1 MKRNTIDFGIDL
13 GTTNSEIACR
23 DNGDVIVF
31 KNYRQSEYT
40 PSVVRIDKKGTVI
53 VGRKA
58 YERLL
63 DDPDNTV
70 GGFKRWMGTQQIKKF
85 VLCNKKLKPEELS
98 AEVLKDLKVTA
109 KAKFS
114 QDEEINC
121 AVITVPCNFETVQ
134 CEATQRAA
142 TLAGIKYAPLLQEP
156 IAASVAYGF
165 LKKMPKG
172 YWVVFD
178 LGGGTFD
185 VAIMSAK
192 EGRLSVVDHCGD
204 NYLGGVDFDWK
215 IVENIVHPV
224 LIKEYNLPDLGRS
237 KEYQMLNA
245 VLKNAAEEA
254 KIELSVR
261 DEASIIVHP
270 REIMKDSDGKVI
282 DIAIPI
288 KRDQFELLIKK
299 YIEKAINLFEQVLKR
314 QGLSTNDIEQ
324 LILVGGSTQIPYLR
338 NRLKGKFN
346 IPIDHKIDPITVV
359 ARGAAIFAA
368 AQFVPDEIYEIDRD
382 FSKVFVKLAYNPMTT
397 EIDAAVGGKFF
408 PSKEDKTLPKGLRLQ
423 IISTSGD
430 WDSGLIETKDNAFF
444 TNVTLREKKVNT
456 FKLSLFDKFGNKIS
470 IEPDSFSITQGMS
483 VAEPPLIRSIGV
495 ELEDGSFSKH
505 LSKGISLPAR
515 SERIVYSTTKTVNP
529 REDENVINIHV
540 WEGEST
546 IADRNRH
553 IGTLKIT
560 GSEIKRTL
568 PENSEIEIIVS
579 VDQSRN
585 VTAVAFSPLLDQKFN
600 KIFET
605 IKLSPKLEPEHIAK
619 DLEGEESR
627 LRKLKHEVYL
637 VNDKNIEQKF
647 SEGEANEEID
657 EIRNDIQAAKGGDPD
672 AVEKADRRLKELKQ
686 RLDSIEYLLNWP
698 IALKQYT
705 EIIDDCKDIVS
716 KYGNDE
722 DKDQVDTLEK
732 EAKKAISNKDL
743 KRLEKITEEIGGIRW
758 AVLFRKT
765 DFWISAFQEIK
776 NDPGRLKNQKRAEEL
791 IEEGSIAL
799 QRQDLDSLKSIM
811 WELWSLLPSWKQ
823 EEINDEISDAGI
835 RKR

>member
-1 MKRNTIDFGIDL
+1 MKRNTVDFGIDL
-13 GTTNSEIACR
+13 GTTNSEIACM
-23 DNGDVIVF
+23 DNGDAIVF
-31 KNYRQSEYT
+31 KNYLGSEFT
-40 PSVVRIDKKGTVI
+40 PSVVKIDEKGTVI

-70 GGFKRWMGTQQIKKF
+70 GEFKRWMGTQQIKEF
-85 VLCNKKLKPEELS
+85 VLCNKKMKPEDLS

-109 KAKFS
+109 KAKLS

-165 LKKMPKG
+165 LEKMPKG
-172 YWVVFD
+172 YWIVFD

-204 NYLGGVDFDWK
+204 NYLGGKDFDWK
-215 IVENIVHPV
+215 IVENIIHPV
-224 LIKEYNLPDLGRS
+224 LIKEYNLPNLGRS
-237 KEYQMLNA
+237 EEYQMLNA

-270 REIMKDSDGKVI
+270 REIIKDRDGKVI
-282 DIAIPI
+282 DIVIPI
-288 KRDQFELLIKK
+288 KRNQFELLIKK
-299 YIEKAINLFEQVLKR
+299 YIKKAINLFEQVLKK
-314 QGLSTNDIEQ
+314 QGLSPNDINQ

-338 NRLKGKFN
+338 NRLNDKFN

-368 AQFVPDEIYEIDRD
+368 AQFVPDELIKRNY
-382 FSKVFVKLAYNPMTT
+382 SKAFIKLAYSPMTT
-397 EIDAAVGGKFF
+397 EIDAAVGGKIF
-408 PSKEDKTLPKGLRLQ
+408 PSKENETLPEGIRVQ
-423 IISTSGD
+423 IISASGD

-444 TNVTLREKKVNT
+444 TNITLREKKVNT
-456 FKLSLFDKFGNKIS
+456 FKLSLFDKFGNKIP
-470 IEPDSFSITQGMS
+470 IEPDSFTITQGIS

-505 LSKGISLPAR
+505 LTKGISLPAR
-515 SERIVYSTTKTVNP
+515 SERIVYHTRKTVDP
-529 REDENVINIHV
+529 GEDKNAINIHV
-540 WEGEST
+540 WEGESS

-553 IGTLKIT
+553 LATLKIT
-560 GSEIKRTL
+560 GSEIKRTF

-579 VDQSRN
+579 VDQSRI
-585 VTAVAFSPLLDQKFN
+585 VTAEAFSPLLDQKFS
-600 KIFET
+600 KILVD
-605 IKLSPKLEPEHIAK
+605 KVSPKLEPEHIAQ
-619 DLEGEESR
+619 DLEGEEDR
-627 LRKLKHEVYL
+627 LKKLKQEAYRIK
-637 VNDKNIEQKF
+637 DKNIEEKL
-647 SEGEANEEID
+647 SDGEVNEEIND
-657 EIRNDIQAAKGGDPD
+657 IRNDIQAAKGGDPD

-686 RLDSIEYLLNWP
+686 KLDSVEYLSHWP
-698 IALKQYT
+698 ITLKQYT

-732 EAKKAISNKDL
+732 EAKKAISNKDV
-743 KRLEKITEEIGGIRW
+743 KRLEKITKEILSIRW
-758 AVLFRKT
+758 AVLFRKD
-765 DFWISAFQEIK
+765 DFWIAAFQEIK
-776 NDPGRLKNQKRAEEL
+776 NDPGRFTNQRRAEEL

-811 WELWSLLPSWKQ
+811 WELWSLLPSWEQ
-823 EEINDEISDAGI
+823 EKISDKISDAGI

>member
-31 KNYRQSEYT
+31 KNYLQSEYT
-40 PSVVRIDKKGTVI
+40 PSVVRIDKKGTVM

-70 GGFKRWMGTQQIKKF
+70 GGFKRWMGTQQIKEF

-109 KAKFS
+109 KAKLS

-165 LKKMPKG
+165 LEKMPKG

-204 NYLGGVDFDWK
+204 NYLGGKDFDWK
-215 IVENIVHPV
+215 IVENIIHPV
-224 LIKEYNLPDLGRS
+224 LIKEYNLPNLGRS
-237 KEYQMLNA
+237 EEYRMLNA
-245 VLKNAAEEA
+245 VLKSAAEEA

-270 REIMKDSDGKVI
+270 REIIKDRDEKVI
-282 DIAIPI
+282 DIVIPI
-288 KRDQFELLIKK
+288 KRNQFESLIEK
-299 YIEKAINLFEQVLKR
+299 YIEKAIQLFEQVLKN
-314 QGLSTNDIEQ
+314 QGLSPNDIDQ
-324 LILVGGSTQIPYLR
+324 LILVGGSTQIPYLHS
-338 NRLKGKFN
+338 RLNDKFN

-359 ARGAAIFAA
+359 AKGAAIFAA
-368 AQFVPDEIYEIDRD
+368 AQFVPDELIKRNY
-382 FSKVFVKLAYNPMTT
+382 SKAFIKLAYSPMTT
-397 EIDAAVGGKFF
+397 EIDAAVGGKIFS
-408 PSKEDKTLPKGLRLQ
+408 SKENETLPENIHVQ

-430 WDSGLIETKDNAFF
+430 WDSGLIEIKGNAFF
-444 TNVTLREKKVNT
+444 TNVTLREKNVNT
-456 FKLSLFDKFGNKIS
+456 FKLSLFDKFGNKIP
-470 IEPDSFSITQGMS
+470 IEPDSFTITQGMS

-515 SERIVYSTTKTVNP
+515 SERIVYRTTKTVNP
-529 REDENVINIHV
+529 GEDENVINIHV

-560 GSEIKRTL
+560 GSEIKRTFL
-568 PENSEIEIIVS
+568 ENSEIEIIVS

-585 VTAVAFSPLLDQKFN
+585 VTAEAFSPLLDQKFN

-647 SEGEANEEID
+647 SDGEANEEID

-698 IALKQYT
+698 ITLKQYN
-705 EIIDDCKDIVS
+705 EIISNCKNIVD

-722 DKDQVDTLEK
+722 DKDQLRTLEK
-732 EAKKAISNKDL
+732 EAKKAIDNKDL
-743 KRLEKITEEIGGIRW
+743 KRLKTITEEILGIRW
-758 AVLFRKT
+758 AVLFRQPG
-765 DFWISAFQEIK
+765 FWVSAFQEIK
-776 NDPGRLKNQKRAEEL
+776 NDPGRFTNQRRAEEL

-799 QRQDLDSLKSIM
+799 QRQDLDSLKSLM
-811 WELWSLLPSWKQ
+811 LELWSLMPSEEQ
-823 EEINDEISDAGI
+823 EKVGDRVSDAGI
-835 RKR
+835 RKI

>member
-31 KNYRQSEYT
+31 KNYLQSEYT
-40 PSVVRIDKKGTVI
+40 PSVVRIDEKGTVMI
-53 VGRKA
+53 GRKA

-70 GGFKRWMGTQQIKKF
+70 GGFKRWMGTQQIKEF

-109 KAKFS
+109 KAKLS

-142 TLAGIKYAPLLQEP
+142 ILAGIKYAPLLQEP

-165 LKKMPKG
+165 LEKMPKG

-204 NYLGGVDFDWK
+204 NYLGGKDFDWK
-215 IVENIVHPV
+215 IVENIIHPV
-224 LIKEYNLPDLGRS
+224 LIKEYNLPNLGRS
-237 KEYQMLNA
+237 EEYRMLNA
-245 VLKNAAEEA
+245 VLKNAAEES

-270 REIMKDSDGKVI
+270 REIIKDRDEKVI
-282 DIAIPI
+282 DIIIPI
-288 KRDQFELLIKK
+288 KQNQFEFIIEN

-314 QGLSTNDIEQ
+314 QELSSNDIDQ

-338 NRLKGKFN
+338 NRLNDKFN
-346 IPIDHKIDPITVV
+346 IPIDYKIDPITVV

-368 AQFVPDEIYEIDRD
+368 AQFVPDELIKRNY
-382 FSKVFVKLAYNPMTT
+382 SKAFIKLAYSPMTT
-397 EIDAAVGGKFF
+397 EIDAAVGGKIF
-408 PSKEDKTLPKGLRLQ
+408 PSKEDETLPKGVRVQ
-423 IISTSGD
+423 IISASGD

-444 TNVTLREKKVNT
+444 TNVTLREKKLNT
-456 FKLSLFDKFGNKIS
+456 FKLSLFDKFGNKIP
-470 IEPDSFSITQGMS
+470 IEPDSFTITQGIS

-515 SERIVYSTTKTVNP
+515 SERIVYRTTKTVNP
-529 REDENVINIHV
+529 GEDENVINIHV
-540 WEGEST
+540 WEGESN

-553 IGTLKIT
+553 LATLKIT
-560 GSEIKRTL
+560 GSEIKRTF
-568 PENSEIEIIVS
+568 PENSEIEIIVN
-579 VDQSRN
+579 VDQSRI
-585 VTAVAFSPLLDQKFN
+585 VTAEAFSPLLDQKFS
-600 KIFET
+600 KILVD
-605 IKLSPKLEPEHIAK
+605 IISPKLEPEHIAK
-619 DLEGEESR
+619 DLEGEEDR
-627 LRKLKHEVYL
+627 LKKIKHEVYL
-637 VNDKNIEQKF
+637 VNDKNIEQEF
-647 SEGEANEEID
+647 SDGEANEEID

-672 AVEKADRRLKELKQ
+672 AVEKADRCLKGLKQ

-698 IALKQYT
+698 ITLKQYK
-705 EIIDDCKDIVS
+705 EIISNCKDIVD

-722 DKDQVDTLEK
+722 DKDQLETLEK
-732 EAKKAISNKDL
+732 EAKKAIDNKDL
-743 KRLEKITEEIGGIRW
+743 KRLKTITEEILGIRW
-758 AVLFRKT
+758 AVLFRQPG
-765 DFWISAFQEIK
+765 FWVSVFQEIK
-776 NDPGRLKNQKRAEEL
+776 NDPGRFTNQRRAKEL

-811 WELWSLLPSWKQ
+811 LELWSLMPSEEQ
-823 EEINDEISDAGI
+823 EKVGDRVSDAGI
-835 RKR
+835 RKI

>member
-31 KNYRQSEYT
+31 KNYLQSEHT
-40 PSVVRIDKKGTVI
+40 PSVVRIDEKGTVI

-70 GGFKRWMGTQQIKKF
+70 GGFKRWMGTQQIKEF

-109 KAKFS
+109 KTKLS

-165 LKKMPKG
+165 LEKMPKG

-204 NYLGGVDFDWK
+204 NYLGGKDFDWK
-215 IVENIVHPV
+215 IIENIIHPV
-224 LIKEYNLPDLGRS
+224 LNKEYNLPNLGRS
-237 KEYQMLNA
+237 EEYRMLNA

-270 REIMKDSDGKVI
+270 REIIKDKDGKVI
-282 DIAIPI
+282 DIIIPI
-288 KRDQFELLIKK
+288 KRNQFEFLIKK
-299 YIEKAINLFEQVLKR
+299 YIEKAINLFEQVLKK
-314 QGLSTNDIEQ
+314 QGLSHNDIDQ

-338 NRLKGKFN
+338 NRLNDKFN

-359 ARGAAIFAA
+359 AQGAAIFAA
-368 AQFVPDEIYEIDRD
+368 AQFVPDEIYKTDRD
-382 FSKVFVKLAYNPMTT
+382 FSKVFIKLAYNPMTT
-397 EIDAAVGGKFF
+397 EIDAAVGGKIF
-408 PSKEDKTLPKGLRLQ
+408 PSKKNEALPESIRVQ
-423 IISTSGD
+423 IISASGD

-444 TNVTLREKKVNT
+444 TNITLREKKLNT
-456 FKLSLFDKFGNKIS
+456 FKLSLFDKFGSKIPV
-470 IEPDSFSITQGMS
+470 EPDSFTITQGIS

-515 SERIVYSTTKTVNP
+515 SDPIVYHTTKTVNP
-529 REDENVINIHV
+529 GENENAINIHL
-540 WEGEST
+540 WEGESN
-546 IADRNRH
+546 IANRNRH
-553 IGTLKIT
+553 LGTLKIT
-560 GSEIKRTL
+560 GSEIKRTF
-568 PENSEIEIIVS
+568 PENSEIEIIINVN
-579 VDQSRN
+579 QSRI
-585 VTAVAFSPLLDQKFN
+585 VTAEAFSPLLDQKFSM
-600 KIFET
+600 ILVDR
-605 IKLSPKLEPEHIAK
+605 ISPKLESAHIAQ
-619 DLEGEESR
+619 DLEREEDR
-627 LRKLKHEVYL
+627 LKKLKNEVYL
-637 VNDKNIEQKF
+637 VNDKNIEQEF
-647 SEGEANEEID
+647 LDGGANEEID
-657 EIRNDIQAAKGGDPD
+657 EIRNDIQAAEGGDPD
-672 AVEKADRRLKELKQ
+672 AVEKADRCLKGLKQ

-698 IALKQYT
+698 ITLKQYN
-705 EIIDDCKDIVS
+705 EIISNCKDIVD

-722 DKDQVDTLEK
+722 DKDQLETIEK
-732 EAKKAISNKDL
+732 EAKKAIDNKDL
-743 KRLEKITEEIGGIRW
+743 KRLKTITEEILGIRW
-758 AVLFRKT
+758 AVLFRQPG
-765 DFWISAFQEIK
+765 FWVSVFQEIK
-776 NDPGRLKNQKRAEEL
+776 NDPGRFTNQRRAEEL

-811 WELWSLLPSWKQ
+811 LELWSLMPSEEQ
-823 EEINDEISDAGI
+823 EKVGDRVSDAGI
-835 RKR
+835 RKI

>member
-1 MKRNTIDFGIDL
+1 MKRNTVDFGIDL
-13 GTTNSEIACR
+13 GTTNSEIACM

-31 KNYRQSEYT
+31 KNYLGSEFT
-40 PSVVRIDKKGTVI
+40 PSVVKIDEKGTVI

-70 GGFKRWMGTQQIKKF
+70 GEFKRWMGTQQIKEF

-109 KAKFS
+109 KAKLS

-165 LKKMPKG
+165 LEKMPKG

-204 NYLGGVDFDWK
+204 NYLGGKDFDWK
-215 IVENIVHPV
+215 IVENIIHPV
-224 LIKEYNLPDLGRS
+224 LIKGYNLPNLGRS
-237 KEYQMLNA
+237 EEYQMLNA

-270 REIMKDSDGKVI
+270 REIIKDRDGKVI
-282 DIAIPI
+282 DIIIPI
-288 KRDQFELLIKK
+288 KRNQFELLIKK
-299 YIEKAINLFEQVLKR
+299 YIEKAINLFEQVLKK
-314 QGLSTNDIEQ
+314 QGLSPNDIDQ

-338 NRLKGKFN
+338 NRLNDKFN

-359 ARGAAIFAA
+359 AKGAAIFAA
-368 AQFVPDEIYEIDRD
+368 AQFVPDELIKRNY
-382 FSKVFVKLAYNPMTT
+382 SKAFIKLAYSPMTT
-397 EIDAAVGGKFF
+397 EIDAAVGGKIF
-408 PSKEDKTLPKGLRLQ
+408 PSKENETLPEGIRVQ

-430 WDSGLIETKDNAFF
+430 WDSGLIEIKGNAFF

-456 FKLSLFDKFGNKIS
+456 FKISLFDKFGNKIS
-470 IEPDSFSITQGMS
+470 VEPDSFTITQGIS

-505 LSKGISLPAR
+505 LSKGISLPQR
-515 SERIVYSTTKTVNP
+515 SEPIVYQTTKTVNP
-529 REDENVINIHV
+529 GEDKNALNIHV
-540 WEGEST
+540 WEGESK

-553 IGTLKIT
+553 LGTLKIT
-560 GSEIKRTL
+560 GNEIKRTL
-568 PENSEIEIIVS
+568 SENSELEIIVS
-579 VDQSRN
+579 VNQSRI
-585 VTAVAFSPLLDQKFN
+585 VTAEAFSSLLDQKFSM
-600 KIFET
+600 I
-605 IKLSPKLEPEHIAK
+605 LVDRVSPKLEPEHIAQ
-619 DLEGEESR
+619 DLEEEEDR
-627 LRKLKHEVYL
+627 LKKLKQEAYPIKDKDIEEKLSDEEV
-637 VNDKNIEQKF
+637 
-647 SEGEANEEID
+647 NEEIN

-672 AVEKADRRLKELKQ
+672 AAEKADRRLKELKQ
-686 RLDSIEYLLNWP
+686 KLDSVEYLSYWP
-698 IALKQYT
+698 ITLKKYI

-722 DKDQVDTLEK
+722 DKNQLDTLEK
-732 EAKKAISNKDL
+732 EAKKAISNKDV
-743 KRLEKITEEIGGIRW
+743 KRLEKITKEIGGIRW
-758 AVLFRKT
+758 AVLFRKD
-765 DFWISAFQEIK
+765 DFWIAAFQEIK
-776 NDPGRLKNQKRAEEL
+776 ENPSRFKNQKRAEEL
-791 IEEGSIAL
+791 IEEGNIAL

-811 WELWSLLPSWKQ
+811 WELWSLLPSWEQ
-823 EEINDEISDAGI
+823 EEISDKISDAGI